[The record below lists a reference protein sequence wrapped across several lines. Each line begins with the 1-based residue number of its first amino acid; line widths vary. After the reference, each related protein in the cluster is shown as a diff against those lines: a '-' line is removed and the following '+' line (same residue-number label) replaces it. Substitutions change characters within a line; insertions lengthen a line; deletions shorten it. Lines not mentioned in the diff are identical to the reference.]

1 MVSANNDREAVVK
14 IPQTIKNN
22 VANIIDRF
30 NKENGCQYQ
39 ERYRGEYLYLDKI
52 DTHGPG
58 QVCRLKFNGGE
69 DDWSF
74 AIYKYS
80 SARYDSEE
88 IFFPGE
94 EYVNGT
100 VEGALKAGLLAYP
113 PY

>member
-1 MVSANNDREAVVK
+1 MLRLLLTGSIRQMDVSIRKD
-14 IPQTIKNN
+14 T
-22 VANIIDRF
+22 
-30 NKENGCQYQ
+30 G
-39 ERYRGEYLYLDKI
+39 GEYLYLDKV
-52 DTHGPG
+52 DSHGPG

-69 DDWSF
+69 DNWSF

-80 SARYDSEE
+80 SGRYDGEE

-94 EYVNGT
+94 ECVDGT

>member
-1 MVSANNDREAVVK
+1 MK
-14 IPQTIKNN
+14 IPQAIKDN
-22 VANIIDRF
+22 VANVIDRF
-30 NKENGCQYQ
+30 NKENGCLYQ

-52 DTHGPG
+52 DSYGPG
-58 QVCRLKFNGGE
+58 QACRLKFNGGE

-80 SARYDSEE
+80 SARYDSGE